1 MDAFQFDASE
11 WNDNDGDELG
21 DNADPDD
28 DNDGILDEDDAF
40 PFTAIYVS
48 DLDGDGL
55 PDSIDPDIDGDGVAN
70 LDDAF
75 PEDFTEWL
83 DTDGDGIGNKL
94 DMDDDGDGV
103 IDKLDTKPLEY
114 GQVPVYSEDKEI
126 SNSVSTN
133 EGTITID
140 IQDIMILLAISSM
153 LTLGFLWRAKRVQSE
168 EKFEEKEV
176 EL

>member
-1 MDAFQFDASE
+1 MLE
-11 WNDNDGDELG
+11 NI
-21 DNADPDD
+21 
-28 DNDGILDEDDAF
+28 ILVNL
-40 PFTAIYVS
+40 AICLIFATILVNRKY
-48 DLDGDGL
+48 GL
-55 PDSIDPDIDGDGVAN
+55 SNLVGNESKSLGVAF
-70 LDDAF
+70 LLLTAF
-75 PEDFTEWL
+75 TINMIPL
-83 DTDGDGIGNKL
+83 VSAA
-94 DMDDDGDGV
+94 DDDGDGV

-168 EKFEEKEV
+168 EKFEKKEV